1 MEIIILKDY
10 ESICKY
16 AARKIVSLINRK
28 PDAVLGLA
36 TGRTMV
42 GVYKELVEAFNRGE
56 VDFSLVT
63 TFNLDEYL
71 GILPNAPESFRY
83 FMEEHLFKHI
93 NIPRENIHIPY
104 SLTTSPTLESKKYEE
119 EIKKAGNIDLQL
131 LGIGGNGHIGFNE
144 PTSSFQSRTRIKT
157 LTEKTLKDNFPD
169 GNGPKFAITMG
180 LGTIMEAKEILLL
193 ASGEYKA
200 NAIAKAIE
208 GPVSSSVPA
217 SILQHHPRVAFIV
230 DEDAGKLLKN
240 KKYYS
245 WVWKN
250 KERAESGHVYKKGL
264 VKIETP
270 SRICLFGEH
279 QDYLNMP
286 VISAGINLTM
296 DLTAERLSEKKVDF
310 YLADFNTSKKFDL
323 NFPLQYDEE
332 RDYIKSAFNVLKRE
346 GVNIDWGVRASVSSN
361 IPINAGAS
369 SSSAL
374 VISIIKLI
382 LELAGDKR
390 KDSPKDI
397 AEFGY
402 KVEVAE
408 FNEPGGKMDHYSCAY
423 GGVLYLDFSENLVEQ
438 LPVELSGFV
447 LGHSL
452 QPKDTKGTLRRAKEA
467 QIEAIQKL
475 KEMKPDFD
483 LKKNSYEEM
492 KSYIE
497 KLPEELKPYGE
508 AALMNRDLTIK
519 AKALLKSGNFS
530 NEELGKLLYE
540 HHAVLR
546 DKLKLSTKTID
557 RMLSEAMKVGAL
569 GGKINGSG
577 GGGTMFVFAP
587 GKEEW
592 VKEAFEKMGKP
603 AYILKIVKGTRAY
616 YY

>member
-1 MEIIILKDY
+1 MEIIIVKDY
-10 ESICKY
+10 DSMCKY
-16 AARKIVSLINRK
+16 AAKRIISLINGK

-36 TGRTMV
+36 TGRTMI
-42 GVYKELVEAFNRGE
+42 GVYKELVEAFKRGE
-56 VDFSLVT
+56 VDFSLIT

-93 NIPRENIHIPY
+93 NIQRENIHIPY
-104 SLTTSPTLESKKYEE
+104 SLAPSPLKESKKYEE
-119 EIKKAGNIDLQL
+119 EIIKAGGIDLQL
-131 LGIGGNGHIGFNE
+131 LGIGRNGHIGFNE
-144 PTSSFQSRTRIKT
+144 PTSSFSSRTRIKT
-157 LTEKTLKDNFPD
+157 LTEKTLKDNFPE
-169 GNGPKFAITMG
+169 GNGPKYAITMG
-180 LGTIMEAKEILLL
+180 LGTIMDAKEILLL
-193 ASGEYKA
+193 ASGESKA
-200 NAIAKAIE
+200 EAISKSIE

-217 SILQHHPRVAFIV
+217 SILQHHQHTTFIV
-230 DEDAGKLLKN
+230 NENAAKLLKN

-245 WVWKN
+245 WVWEHKD
-250 KERAESGHVYKKGL
+250 RAERGDVYKNGL
-264 VKIETP
+264 LKISTP

-296 DLTAERLSEKKVDF
+296 EITAEKLNEKIADF
-310 YLADFNTSKKFDL
+310 YLADYNLSKSFPL
-323 NFPLQYDEE
+323 NFPLNYDEE

-346 GVNIDWGVRASVSSN
+346 GVNIDWGVRASVSSD

-374 VISIIKLI
+374 VISLIKLI
-382 LELAGDKR
+382 LELSGDSR
-390 KDSPKDI
+390 KNSPFDI
-397 AEFGY
+397 AELGF

-408 FNEPGGKMDHYSCAY
+408 FDEPGGKMDHYSCAY
-423 GGVLYLDFSENLVEQ
+423 GGVLYLDFAENLVEQ
-438 LPVELSGFV
+438 LPVKLSGFL

-467 QIEAIQKL
+467 QIEAIKKL
-475 KEMKPDFD
+475 KEMKPNFD

-492 KSYIE
+492 KDYIR
-497 KLPEELKPYGE
+497 KLPDELKPYGE
-508 AALMNRDLTIK
+508 AALMNRDITIK
-519 AKALLKSGNFS
+519 ARELLKSGKFS
-530 NEELGKLLYE
+530 NKELGNLLYE
-540 HHAVLR
+540 HHTVLR

-557 RMLSEAMKVGAL
+557 TMLSEAMKAGAL

-592 VKEAFEKMGKP
+592 VKEAFERMGKP
-603 AYILKIVKGTRAY
+603 AYILKIVNGTKTFY
-616 YY
+616 Y

>member
-16 AARKIVSLINRK
+16 AAKKIISLVKRK

-36 TGRTMV
+36 TGRTMI

-71 GILPNAPESFRY
+71 GILPNDPESFRF
-83 FMEEHLFKHI
+83 FMEENLFKHI
-93 NIPRENIHIPY
+93 NIPRENINIPY
-104 SLTTSPTLESKKYEE
+104 ALASSPTLESKKYEE
-119 EIKKAGNIDLQL
+119 KIKRAGGIDLQL
-131 LGIGGNGHIGFNE
+131 LGIGRNGHIGFNE
-144 PTSSFQSRTRIKT
+144 PISSFQSRTRIKT
-157 LTEKTLKDNFPD
+157 LTEKTLNDNFPD

-193 ASGEYKA
+193 ASGESKA
-200 NAIAKAIE
+200 KAIAKSIE

-217 SILQHHPRVAFIV
+217 SILQHHPKVTFAV
-230 DEDAGKLLKN
+230 DEQAAKLLKN
-240 KKYYS
+240 KSYYN

-250 KERAESGHVYKKGL
+250 KDSAERGKVFKKGL
-264 VKIETP
+264 FRIETP

-286 VISAGINLTM
+286 VISAGINLKM
-296 DLTAERLSEKKVDF
+296 ELTAEKLSEKEVDF
-310 YLADFNTSKKFDL
+310 YLSDFNTHKKFHL
-323 NFPLQYDEE
+323 NFPLKYDEE

-397 AEFGY
+397 AELGY

-408 FNEPGGKMDHYSCAY
+408 FNEPGGKMDHYSCSY

-452 QPKDTKGTLRRAKEA
+452 QPKDTKGTLKKAKEA
-467 QIEAIQKL
+467 QIEAIKEL
-475 KEMKPDFD
+475 KKIKPDFE
-483 LKKNSYEEM
+483 LKINSYEEM
-492 KSYIE
+492 KDYI
-497 KLPEELKPYGE
+497 KKIPNELKPYGE
-508 AALMNRDLTIK
+508 AALINRDLTIK
-519 AKALLKSGNFS
+519 ARELLKSGKFS
-530 NEELGKLLYE
+530 DKELGKLLYE

-557 RMLSEAMKVGAL
+557 KMLSEAMKVGAL

-603 AYILKIVKGTRAY
+603 AYILKIVKGTKAY
-616 YY
+616 YF